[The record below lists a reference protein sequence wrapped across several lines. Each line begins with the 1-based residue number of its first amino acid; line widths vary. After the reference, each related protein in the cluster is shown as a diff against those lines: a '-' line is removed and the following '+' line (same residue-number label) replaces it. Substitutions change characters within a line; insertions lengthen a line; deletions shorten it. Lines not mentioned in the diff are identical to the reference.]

1 MTNQDLANLIFPDV
15 KHDIHYYEE
24 KYPQRNLKEGQVV
37 TRVAPSPTGY
47 MHLGTLFQALIDYI
61 LVKNR
66 GGVFYLRNE
75 DTDTKREIEGA
86 VELVIDTVKEEI
98 RLSNIDKNALPE
110 VETHITEYMM
120 EEKKKYGIREKK
132 KGDE

>member
-24 KYPQRNLKEGQVV
+24 KYPKRNLKEGQVV

-47 MHLGTLFQALIDYI
+47 MHLGTLFQAIIDYI

-66 GGVFYLRNE
+66 GGVFY
-75 DTDTKREIEGA
+75 DAIQKTDGTPAGGCHGAGNAHGLWWQWWGKAVAYRERTLSGGNQCGA
-86 VELVIDTVKEEI
+86 E
-98 RLSNIDKNALPE
+98 
-110 VETHITEYMM
+110 
-120 EEKKKYGIREKK
+120 
-132 KGDE
+132 